1 MIDFRFGVDGVSVVV
16 VVLVVGV
23 ETICVDGNVG
33 TTGPLILVEDVGLIG
48 A

>member
-1 MIDFRFGVDGVSVVV
+1 MIDFRFGVDGASVVV
-16 VVLVVGV
+16 VVVGA